1 MTSVERK
8 STIATR
14 PRPEAPAPTPP
25 VDEGVEDIAGLAATG
40 ARARSQPPPSTVVD
54 VEARGADF
62 RTSVHELY
70 GPAPPPRAPRSTF
83 ASVAEADAALRADF
97 GIVVKDWQWTTE
109 ELSRIHE
116 TFSSLGPVE
125 RAALQGLE
133 VRREMTPA
141 AGQGDGDGVKG
152 AVFTHGDA
160 VDGDGN
166 RIDGAAITFFDAAFP
181 TTGDDTIDRQATMVV
196 TLHEVG
202 HALEGHAIGDGL
214 AERRGGARRAANVA
228 VFENALSPDHEAA
241 RKKLDRFRG
250 DPRLAP
256 LRAALGDWSR
266 AHHDVGDDT
275 LTMPERA
282 AAVRNLERAQ
292 ARATAAL
299 AALPGNHRAS
309 GAATTLVTM
318 NAEVTQQQPSYL
330 DGVRQRVDAEGALG
344 DRGVRLDNKK
354 TVQDETLGALEQA
367 FAQLKMTTTPYGAT
381 APVENFAEAFM
392 LYKRAPA
399 TLRAMENGEAAFH
412 FFEKHF
418 PP

>member
-8 STIATR
+8 GTIATR

-25 VDEGVEDIAGLAATG
+25 VDEGVEDIAGLVTTRADTG
-40 ARARSQPPPSTVVD
+40 HPKPAVVD
-54 VEARGADF
+54 VEGRDADF
-62 RTSVHELY
+62 STSVHELY
-70 GPAPPPRAPRSTF
+70 GLAPPPRAPRSTF

-116 TFSSLGPVE
+116 TFSCLGPVE

-133 VRREMTPA
+133 VRREMAPT
-141 AGQGDGDGVKG
+141 AGQTDAIGVTG
-152 AVFTHGDA
+152 AVFSHGDA
-160 VDGDGN
+160 VDGDGQ

-181 TTGDDTIDRQATMVV
+181 TTGDDTIDRQLTMVV

-202 HALEGHAIGDGL
+202 HALEGHAIGDDL
-214 AERRGGARRAANVA
+214 AERRSGARRASNVA
-228 VFENALSPDHEAA
+228 AFENALSPDHEAA

-250 DPRLAP
+250 DHRLAP

-275 LTMPERA
+275 LSMPERA

-299 AALPGNHRAS
+299 AALPDNHRAQEV
-309 GAATTLVTM
+309 ATTLVTM
-318 NAEVTQQQPSYL
+318 NAEVTQRQPSYL

-344 DRGVRLDNKK
+344 DRGVRLDDEK

-367 FAQLKMTTTPYGAT
+367 FAELDTTATDYGT
-381 APVENFAEAFM
+381 TSPVENFAEAYM

-399 TLRAMENGEAAFH
+399 TLKAKENGPAAMA

>member
-1 MTSVERK
+1 
-8 STIATR
+8 
-14 PRPEAPAPTPP
+14 
-25 VDEGVEDIAGLAATG
+25 
-40 ARARSQPPPSTVVD
+40 VVD
-54 VEARGADF
+54 VEGRDADF
-62 RTSVHELY
+62 STSVHELY

-97 GIVVKDWQWTTE
+97 GVVVKDWQWTTE

-133 VRREMTPA
+133 VRRVLAPA
-141 AGQGDGDGVKG
+141 AGQSDRDGVKG

-181 TTGDDTIDRQATMVV
+181 TTGNDIVDRQATMVV

-228 VFENALSPDHEAA
+228 AFENALLPDHEAA
-241 RKKLDRFRG
+241 RAALDRLRP
-250 DPRLAP
+250 DRQLAP

-266 AHHDVGDDT
+266 ALQDIGNRD
-275 LTMPERA
+275 LSMPERG

-299 AALPGNHRAS
+299 AALPDNHRARQ
-309 GAATTLVTM
+309 AATTLVTM
-318 NAEVTQQQPSYL
+318 NAEVTQRQPSYL
-330 DGVRQRVDAEGALG
+330 DGVRQRVDAEGALS
-344 DRGVRLDNKK
+344 DRGVRLDDEK

-367 FAQLKMTTTPYGAT
+367 FAEMGMTTTDYGST

>member
-25 VDEGVEDIAGLAATG
+25 VDEGVEDIAGLVTTRAGDTG
-40 ARARSQPPPSTVVD
+40 HPETAVVD
-54 VEARGADF
+54 VEGRAADF
-62 RTSVHELY
+62 STSVHELY
-70 GPAPPPRAPRSTF
+70 GPPPPPRAPRSTF

-97 GIVVKDWQWTTE
+97 GVVVKDWQWTTE

-133 VRREMTPA
+133 VRREMAPA
-141 AGQGDGDGVKG
+141 AGQTDAIGVTG
-152 AVFTHGDA
+152 AVFSHGDA
-160 VDGDGN
+160 VDGDGQ

-181 TTGDDTIDRQATMVV
+181 TTGDDTIDRQLTMVV

-214 AERRGGARRAANVA
+214 ADRRSGARLAANVA
-228 VFENALSPDHEAA
+228 VFENALSPDHEAVL
-241 RKKLDRFRG
+241 KKLDRFRG
-250 DPRLAP
+250 DPKLAP

-266 AHHDVGDDT
+266 AHHDVGKDS
-275 LTMPERA
+275 LSMPERA

-292 ARATAAL
+292 SRAAAAL
-299 AALPGNHRAS
+299 AGLPVNHRAQQ
-309 GAATTLVTM
+309 AATTLVAM
-318 NAEVTQQQPSYL
+318 NAEVTQRQPSYL
-330 DGVRQRVDAEGALG
+330 DGVRQRSDAEGALG
-344 DRGVRLDNKK
+344 DRGVRLDDEK
-354 TVQDETLGALEQA
+354 TVPDETLGALEQA
-367 FAQLKMTTTPYGAT
+367 FAEMEVRTTDYGST

-399 TLRAMENGEAAFH
+399 TLRAMKNGAAAMA